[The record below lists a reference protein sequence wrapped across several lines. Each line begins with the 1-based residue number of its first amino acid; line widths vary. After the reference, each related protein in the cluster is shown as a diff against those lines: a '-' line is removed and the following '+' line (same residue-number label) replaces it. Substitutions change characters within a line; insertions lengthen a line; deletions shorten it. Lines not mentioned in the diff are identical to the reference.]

1 MLLGAER
8 RLKIKKLLREEGS
21 VQVSQLSE
29 LFNVSE
35 VTIRRDLAKL
45 EKEGSVKRI
54 HGGAMAI
61 DSNAPIFSFLSRAQE
76 KAKEKELIGKK
87 AAELVNNGNTII
99 LDSGT
104 TTSEVAKNLKG
115 YKNLKVITNALNI
128 ALELAEN
135 PEISVVVPG
144 GSLKGP
150 SLSLV
155 GSQVIE
161 FVRNVNVDIAFL
173 SVQGVSLEKG
183 LTNNSISDLYLKRAI
198 IDAAKEVIL
207 VVDSSKFNKVGLY
220 TVAPVTAVNVIVTD
234 ENIPP
239 SLLYRLLCKKIK
251 VIVAE
256 KKTYSDMNHL
266 SAILKTKGNK

>member
-76 KAKEKELIGKK
+76 KAREKELIGKK

-198 IDAAKEVIL
+198 IDAAKEVLL